1 MLALMASSGI
11 YDSQPARRN
20 SGSQLIH
27 ELEALSQSLYMSQE
41 PLLPRRTGSL
51 SLSVPNAKKL
61 QTREEHAVLDE
72 AIPLPGLTNARHNSM
87 DPTASRNLRH
97 SIAHP
102 QPVEPRVR
110 GAKVPRVSSS
120 ASCGISSE
128 NVDIRGRRSHHSLS
142 PFRRRKGE
150 ELNRANDDR
159 KFLCVY
165 EEDDV
170 GVSKK
175 MEHKHSAFWT
185 WKPMRALSH
194 IGMHRFNCIFSVY
207 VNAIHG
213 LSPSINGLRLCVNLR
228 RKESRDGAVQT
239 MPARVFQRVAEFDES
254 LRIHCHVYGSSSRHG
269 DSHGTMKFQ
278 SRPFV
283 ISAVAVDAEELDF
296 GKHHVDLGIL
306 LQEAVQKHPG
316 GEDSD
321 DGWNIRFALSGKAS
335 GAELVVGVGYEILD
349 KDERY
354 RVGSCRFKDYA
365 EHQAGRTPSRVFK
378 SLPSPVRGTPKTGAA
393 PGFTSTAYH
402 SGSPLQSQSGRDYLA
417 DFIRMAHLNLD
428 DPGPT
433 PESGLQSQMFE
444 TVNSTL
450 NEKSE
455 GRRLEEIGLK
465 EVPEQEQENST
476 SDAENHPSDLEIENA
491 EDEGFFEV
499 EEKGVELVEN
509 EVEENETET
518 TSEQLDKEGSV
529 SGCHEIVKEVI
540 EEASQRRLVE
550 LDFISQQIEALE
562 SEILDKTAG
571 QQSAMEPPGNQDSKD
586 YEFQNDSVKGYQN
599 TGEVLMDD
607 DMSAIEGEFLHLLE
621 TEEIGLDSEENMQK
635 SSLKDGTA
643 DSEEDMDQLTSIL
656 AELGETELKQM
667 SHVSD
672 SKTRAKMLEV
682 EETEDLMQKWG
693 LNKNVFKNSS
703 RNSDPIGNFSDKAM
717 KKQMKRTPDLGDGLG
732 SHVMQVQIRDGGMLV
747 SMNPAHFRSGARL
760 VMHVSKPVVLPAE
773 MGDTAVEILQN
784 MAGMGT
790 THMTS
795 RAMDSMPLDDIA
807 GKTVEQISF
816 EGMASAIT
824 KSGYSEQNANLKNQ
838 PGKGTLLPKGFGA
851 SLSGNQKSKAVGL
864 EGIGTMLDESVPLD
878 NIVPLAMQ
886 RIEAMALEGLKIQAE
901 MAEVEASYS
910 ILAKRSKINRPDGI
924 TGSNSSDSTR
934 LMAVAISLDEWMAL
948 DSGLYDE
955 ATTDENTLA
964 ILAAHHGVLKQD
976 KKKEGEGYMGNSIT
990 ISLLVQLRD
999 PLRNYEGMGFPMIA
1013 LVEAEKVAVLSDST
1027 KELITHENWD
1037 SPRFKIKGVHMSGL
1051 KLDETKKIQRV
1062 IWGNQKHQYQKSTAS
1077 RWLMANHMA
1086 KNSRHI
1092 NSLVKSNAQQHPAN
1106 MKAGEYVWSISARL
1120 NSSSAGA
1127 AMVLNSYLRNPDIV
1141 IPNQTFLR
1149 RA

>member
-11 YDSQPARRN
+11 YDSQPPRRN
-20 SGSQLIH
+20 SGSQLIQ
-27 ELEALSQSLYMSQE
+27 EVEALTQSLYLSQE
-41 PLLPRRTGSL
+41 PLLPRRIGSL

-110 GAKVPRVSSS
+110 GAKGPRIS
-120 ASCGISSE
+120 ASATSGIISE
-128 NVDIRGRRSHHSLS
+128 NVDIRCRSHHSLS

-159 KFLCVY
+159 NFLSVHE

-170 GVSKK
+170 RLSKK

-239 MPARVFQRVAEFDES
+239 MPARVFQCVAEFDES

-269 DSHGTMKFQ
+269 GSHGTMKFQ

-306 LQEAVQKHPG
+306 LQEAVQKHPA

-321 DGWNIRFALSGKAS
+321 DGWNIRFALSGKAR
-335 GAELVVGVGYEILD
+335 GAELVVGLGYEILD
-349 KDERY
+349 KDERFHI
-354 RVGSCRFKDYA
+354 GSCKFKDYA
-365 EHQAGRTPSRVFK
+365 EHQAGRTPSRVFR
-378 SLPSPVRGTPKTGAA
+378 SPPSSVRGTPKTGAT
-393 PGFTSTAYH
+393 PGFTSAAYH
-402 SGSPLQSQSGRDYLA
+402 SGSPFQSQRGTDDLA
-417 DFIRMAHLNLD
+417 DFIRIAHLNLD
-428 DPGPT
+428 DPAPT
-433 PESGLQSQMFE
+433 PESRLQSQMLQ

-465 EVPEQEQENST
+465 DVPEQEQENST
-476 SDAENHPSDLEIENA
+476 SDAMNHPSDLEIENA

-499 EEKGVELVEN
+499 EEQGVELVEI

-518 TSEQLDKEGSV
+518 TTEQLDKEGSV
-529 SGCHEIVKEVI
+529 HEIVKEVI

-562 SEILDKTAG
+562 SEIFDKTAG

-586 YEFQNDSVKGYQN
+586 YKFENDSVKGYQN
-599 TGEVLMDD
+599 TDEVLMDD
-607 DMSAIEGEFLHLLE
+607 DVSAVEGEFLHLLE
-621 TEEIGLDSEENMQK
+621 TEEFGLDSEENMQK
-635 SSLKDGTA
+635 STLKDGTA

-672 SKTRAKMLEV
+672 SKTRAKTLEV

-717 KKQMKRTPDLGDGLG
+717 KKQMKRPPDLGDGLG
-732 SHVMQVQIRDGGMLV
+732 SRVMQVQTRDGGMLV

-784 MAGMGT
+784 MAGMGI

-824 KSGYSEQNANLKNQ
+824 KSGYFEQNANLKTQ
-838 PGKGTLLPKGFGA
+838 PGKGTLLSKGFGA

-864 EGIGTMLDESVPLD
+864 QVTGTMLDESVSLD

-886 RIEAMALEGLKIQAE
+886 RIEAMALEGLRIQAE

-924 TGSNSSDSTR
+924 FGSNSSDPTR
-934 LMAVAISLDEWMAL
+934 LMAVVISLDEWMAL

-955 ATTDENTLA
+955 ATTNENTRA
-964 ILAAHHGVLKQD
+964 ILAAHHGVLKQQ
-976 KKKEGEGYMGNSIT
+976 KKKEGEGYMGNSVT

-999 PLRNYEGMGFPMIA
+999 PLRNYEGVGFPMIA
-1013 LVEAEKVAVLSDST
+1013 LVEAEKVAVLLGST

-1077 RWLMANHMA
+1077 RWLMANNMA

-1127 AMVLNSYLRNPDIV
+1127 AMVLNSYFRNPDIV